1 MEENTIQDSQVNNT
15 TDEQTIIE
23 KLTNI
28 DNNLGLLVFSN
39 SVSSDTASG
48 EEETIQIDYTN
59 ILNQI
64 NNNVVT
70 IGCSI
75 IFCLSILIGISLGK
89 VLKLWKS

>member
-1 MEENTIQDSQVNNT
+1 MEENAIQDSQLNNQNN
-15 TDEQTIIE
+15 EQFINE

-39 SVSSDTASG
+39 NVSNETS

-75 IFCLSILIGISLGK
+75 IFCLSIIIGISLGK

>member
-1 MEENTIQDSQVNNT
+1 MEENAIQDSQVNNT
-15 TDEQTIIE
+15 TNEQAIIE

-39 SVSSDTASG
+39 SVSEHEQNQ

>member
-1 MEENTIQDSQVNNT
+1 MEENTIQDSQINNT
-15 TDEQTIIE
+15 NNEQFFNE

-28 DNNLGLLVFSN
+28 DNNLGLLLL
-39 SVSSDTASG
+39 SSASG
-48 EEETIQIDYTN
+48 SEESQENIQMDYN
-59 ILNQI
+59 DILTSI

-75 IFCLSILIGISLGK
+75 IFLLSILIGISLSK

>member
-1 MEENTIQDSQVNNT
+1 MEENTIQNSQVNNT
-15 TDEQTIIE
+15 DNEQLIIE

-39 SVSSDTASG
+39 SVSNETSE

-75 IFCLSILIGISLGK
+75 IFCLSILIGLSLGK